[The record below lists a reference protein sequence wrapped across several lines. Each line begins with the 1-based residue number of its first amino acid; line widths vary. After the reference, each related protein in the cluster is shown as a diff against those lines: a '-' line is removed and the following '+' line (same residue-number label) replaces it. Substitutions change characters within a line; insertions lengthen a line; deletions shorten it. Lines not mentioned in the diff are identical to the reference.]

1 MNHYPDSA
9 TESPIISPLYANSRI
24 HIGFLPE
31 AEKLNFEILEG
42 YRQLREKD
50 LLRRSHFF
58 GGRYENLYFERE
70 RIPAIGRVIAH
81 AELHARYILQR
92 PDAPIRCGF
101 WVNEM
106 GPGQVTTEHHHDDND
121 ELLSGV
127 YYVQVPQNSGEL
139 IIREN
144 HIRTVITPLAGMF
157 VFFAPT
163 VLHAVGVNASQQIR
177 LSMGMNFGPAVQN

>member
-1 MNHYPDSA
+1 M
-9 TESPIISPLYANSRI
+9 ESPAHSPLYSNPRI
-24 HIGFLPE
+24 HIGFLPQ
-31 AEKLNFEILEG
+31 AEKLNFEIMQG
-42 YRQLREKD
+42 YQQLRQQD
-50 LLRRSHFF
+50 LLRGSHFF

-70 RIPAIGRVIAH
+70 RIPAIGRVIVH
-81 AELHARYILQR
+81 AKLHARHILQQ

-101 WVNEM
+101 WLNEM

-139 IIREN
+139 VIRERDM
-144 HIRTVITPLAGMF
+144 RTIITPQAGMF

-163 VLHAVGVNASQQIR
+163 VLHAVSANASQEIR
-177 LSMGMNFGPAVQN
+177 LSMGMNFGPAAK

>member
-1 MNHYPDSA
+1 M
-9 TESPIISPLYANSRI
+9 ESPISPPLYSSPRI
-24 HIGFLPE
+24 HIGFLPQ
-31 AEKLNFEILEG
+31 AEELNSEIMQG
-42 YRQLREKD
+42 YQQLREKD

-70 RIPAIGRVIAH
+70 RIPAIGRVITH
-81 AELHARYILQR
+81 AELHARHILQQ
-92 PDAPIRCGF
+92 PEALIRCGF
-101 WVNEM
+101 WLNEM
-106 GPGQVTTEHHHDDND
+106 GPGHVTTEHHHDDND

-144 HIRTVITPLAGMF
+144 HIRTVITPQAGMF

-163 VLHAVGVNASQQIR
+163 VLHAVSVNASQQIR
-177 LSMGMNFGPAVQN
+177 LSIGMNFGPAVQN

>member
-1 MNHYPDSA
+1 M
-9 TESPIISPLYANSRI
+9 ESPAHSPLYSSPRI
-24 HIGFLPE
+24 HIGFLPQ
-31 AEKLNFEILEG
+31 AEELNFEIMQG
-42 YRQLREKD
+42 YQQLREKD

-81 AELHARYILQR
+81 AELRARHILQQ

-127 YYVQVPQNSGEL
+127 YYIQVPQNSGEL
-139 IIREN
+139 VIRERDV
-144 HIRTVITPLAGMF
+144 RTIVTPRAGMF

-163 VLHAVGVNASQQIR
+163 VLHAVSANASQGIR
-177 LSMGMNFGPAVQN
+177 LSLGMNFGPAVQN

>member
-1 MNHYPDSA
+1 M
-9 TESPIISPLYANSRI
+9 ESPAHSLLYSSPRI
-24 HIGFLPE
+24 HIGFLPQ
-31 AEKLNFEILEG
+31 AEKLNFEIMQG
-42 YRQLREKD
+42 YQKLRQQD
-50 LLRRSHFF
+50 LLRGSHFF

-70 RIPAIGRVIAH
+70 RIPAIGRVVVH
-81 AELHARYILQR
+81 AELHARHILQQ

-101 WVNEM
+101 WLNEM

-163 VLHAVGVNASQQIR
+163 ALHAVGVNASQEIR
-177 LSMGMNFGPAVQN
+177 LSMGMNFGPAAK